1 MEKSIVINN
10 VSDRVK
16 NLSESATIAMARKSR
31 ELKAQG
37 IDVISLS
44 LGEPDFN
51 TPDFIKDA
59 AIEGIHQNYSKYMA
73 VNGYEDFRDAISMKF
88 KRDNNINYSPNQ
100 IVVSTGAKQSIANV
114 VLSTVNPGDEVII
127 PASYWVSYEEIVKMA
142 EGVPV
147 FIETKIEDDFKIT
160 PDQLSNA
167 ISDKTKLMIYSSPCN
182 PSGSVYL
189 KEELRS
195 LADVLANHPEIIV
208 ISDEIYEHINFT
220 DSYFSMA
227 AFDDVYNQ
235 VVTVNGVSKAF
246 AMTGWRLGYIGA
258 PEWIAKAC
266 TKIQGQFTSG
276 ASSISQRA
284 ALAAVSA
291 NPEVVGEMKSA
302 FLERRDFIISQ
313 LKSISGVKINQP
325 QGAFYVFPDVSS
337 FFGKSIGDRV
347 IENSDDLC
355 LYLLEEAKVALVT
368 GNAFGSPACVRIS
381 YAAAMDELKE
391 AMHRI
396 STALNK
402 LD

>member
-127 PASYWVSYEEIVKMA
+127 PAPYWVSYEEIVKMA

-167 ISDKTKLMIYSSPCN
+167 ISDKTKLIIYSSPCN

-195 LADVLANHPEIIV
+195 LADVLVNHPEIIV

-302 FLERRDFIISQ
+302 FLERRDFIINQ

-325 QGAFYVFPDVSS
+325 EGAFYVFPDVSS
-337 FFGKSIGDRV
+337 FFGKSAGDRV

>member
-1 MEKSIVINN
+1 MEKTIVINN

-127 PASYWVSYEEIVKMA
+127 PAPYWVSYEEIVKMA

-195 LADVLANHPEIIV
+195 LADVLVNHPEIIV

-355 LYLLEEAKVALVT
+355 LYLLEEAKIALVT

>member
-1 MEKSIVINN
+1 MEKTIVINN

-127 PASYWVSYEEIVKMA
+127 PAPYWVSYEEIVKMA

-195 LADVLANHPEIIV
+195 LADVLVNHPEIIV